1 MDSCNTNAS
10 VNSGKCATE
19 GIDIQCY
26 LILNSSAQKIFIAV
40 LCIITGTVCIFEN
53 CLVLSMIFS
62 SAHLRRKPSFLFIG
76 SLATADL
83 LASLIFSYSFIDFH
97 VFHGAGTPSV
107 FLFKLGGVTLSFT
120 ASLGSLLL
128 TAFDRYIC
136 IYMPSKYK
144 SIVTQKRALQA
155 LTVMWIGTTIISF
168 LPLMGV
174 NCCYTDSLCSELFPL
189 IDNKYLASWILLIM
203 ILLCCIIFSYT
214 HILWKAHKHTIYMEQ
229 HNLQAERGQHRMR
242 MDVMLAK
249 TLAIVLTVLVVCWTP
264 ALIIMIH
271 SLLFPL
277 DNKIKT
283 IFAFCSTLCLVNSMV
298 NPIIYAL
305 KSRELRRRLIR
316 YLKKVKCLKKYFR
329 SPQEVEGT
337 QKNMDLENT
346 CDDTVLETEFSMQ
359 G

>member
-1 MDSCNTNAS
+1 MDGCNTSANISA
-10 VNSGKCATE
+10 GKCATE

-40 LCIITGTVCIFEN
+40 LCIITGTVCILEN

-62 SAHLRRKPSFLFIG
+62 SAHLRMKPSFLFIG

-83 LASLIFSYSFIDFH
+83 LASLIFSYSFVDFH

-120 ASLGSLLL
+120 ASLGSLLF

-136 IYMPSKYK
+136 IYRPSKYK
-144 SIVTQKRALQA
+144 AIITRKRALQA
-155 LTVMWIGTTIISF
+155 LIIMWIGTTIISY
-168 LPLMGV
+168 LPLMGL
-174 NCCYTDSLCSELFPL
+174 NCCHADLVCSELFPL
-189 IDNKYLASWILLIM
+189 IDNKYLASWIVLIF
-203 ILLCCIIFSYT
+203 ILLCAIIFSYI
-214 HILWKAHKHTIYMEQ
+214 HILWKAHKHTIYMVK
-229 HNLQAERGQHRMR
+229 HNLQTDRGERRMR

-264 ALIIMIH
+264 SLILMVH

-277 DNKIKT
+277 DRKIKT
-283 IFAFCSTLCLVNSMV
+283 VFAFCSTLCLVNSMV

-316 YLKKVKCLKKYFR
+316 YLRKVKCLKKFFK
-329 SPQEVEGT
+329 SSQEIEGT
-337 QKNMDLENT
+337 QKIKEFENT
-346 CDDTVLETEFSMQ
+346 CDDTVCDTEFSI
-359 G
+359 